1 MSTFDLVANS
11 NVTKLK
17 TEIEFNIN
25 SIEKEF
31 NFEKEELIL
40 EKEFFTN
47 EYFGYTGKIL
57 ISDRMEY
64 PEGSTVR
71 KKRVSKIEFV
81 FSDIQTTNM
90 EINFGEIRVNHVGID
105 YCINHKD
112 RRWRVDTSLIK
123 RKKRIESVSG
133 KLSISFEPLIGSKFG
148 RLFKERFNTPLDLNR
163 YRSKSIKH
171 AKDFKI
177 IRQEQN
183 LKTEIEFNLNLI
195 EEEFSYENNELIL
208 EKKFFTNEDLGYL
221 GKIIISDWM
230 KRKLDYRYYRY
241 EDIRVCKIEFIF
253 PETSNV
259 AVTGKLCVNKTEI
272 KHNFF
277 CNAQNVW
284 CVIFT
289 DQMKNKKIESMSGK
303 LSISFEP
310 SFGRLLRAKF
320 NTSLNFNPIKP
331 IQNTKDFQIICQQPH
346 VFGPGWSF
354 GGKAP
359 KNVFEFSKSVLI
371 KTSPVFQTMLD
382 RPEYMEAQKS
392 LVKMQD
398 TTPEVLEAFHN
409 VLFGTSIEEEMFS
422 AGLLRF
428 AHKYEMDVLYEICQ
442 DFLCKQLDKFQD
454 SGQ

>member
-1 MSTFDLVANS
+1 
-11 NVTKLK
+11 
-17 TEIEFNIN
+17 
-25 SIEKEF
+25 
-31 NFEKEELIL
+31 
-40 EKEFFTN
+40 
-47 EYFGYTGKIL
+47 
-57 ISDRMEY
+57 
-64 PEGSTVR
+64 
-71 KKRVSKIEFV
+71 
-81 FSDIQTTNM
+81 
-90 EINFGEIRVNHVGID
+90 
-105 YCINHKD
+105 
-112 RRWRVDTSLIK
+112 
-123 RKKRIESVSG
+123 
-133 KLSISFEPLIGSKFG
+133 LIGSKFG
-148 RLFKERFNTPLDLNR
+148 RLFKERFNIPLDLNR
-163 YRSKSIKH
+163 SKSIKNT
-171 AKDFKI
+171 KDFKI

-259 AVTGKLCVNKTEI
+259 AVTGKLCVNETEI

-310 SFGRLLRAKF
+310 SNGRLLRAKF

-359 KNVFEFSKSVLI
+359 KKVFEFSKSVLI

-382 RPEYMEAQKS
+382 RPEYMEAHKS
-392 LVKMQD
+392 LVKMTD

-422 AGLLRF
+422 VGLLRF
-428 AHKYEMDVLYEICQ
+428 AHKYEMDALYEMCQ

-454 SGQ
+454 SDKDNKRDDFILEVLEVANLFEDEKIWSKALECMKRNFGSIDYELFRYYCESQGMFVNE

>member
-40 EKEFFTN
+40 EKEFFIN

-64 PEGSTVR
+64 QEGSTVR

-81 FSDIQTTNM
+81 FSDTQITNM
-90 EINFGEIRVNHVGID
+90 EINFGEIRVNHVGPF
-105 YCINHKD
+105 YMCSNRKD
-112 RRWRVDTSLIK
+112 RRWCVDI
-123 RKKRIESVSG
+123 RKKDIRKKGIESVSG

-148 RLFKERFNTPLDLNR
+148 RLFKERFNIPLDLNR
-163 YRSKSIKH
+163 SKSIKNT
-171 AKDFKI
+171 KDFKI

-259 AVTGKLCVNKTEI
+259 AVTGKLCVNETEI

-310 SFGRLLRAKF
+310 SNGRLLRAKF

-359 KNVFEFSKSVLI
+359 KKVFEFSKSVLI

-382 RPEYMEAQKS
+382 RPEYMEAHKS
-392 LVKMQD
+392 LVKMTD

-422 AGLLRF
+422 VGLLRF
-428 AHKYEMDVLYEICQ
+428 AHKYEMDALYKMCQ
-442 DFLCKQLDKFQD
+442 DFLCKQLDKFKD

>member
-64 PEGSTVR
+64 REGSTVR
-71 KKRVSKIEFV
+71 KKRVSEIEFV
-81 FSDIQTTNM
+81 FSDTQTTNM
-90 EINFGEIRVNHVGID
+90 EINFGEIRVNHVRID
-105 YCINHKD
+105 CCFNHKD
-112 RRWRVDTSLIK
+112 RRWCVDTSLIK
-123 RKKRIESVSG
+123 KKKRIESVSG
-133 KLSISFEPLIGSKFG
+133 MLSISFEPLIGGKFG
-148 RLFKERFNTPLDLNR
+148 GLFKERFNTPLDLNL
-163 YRSKSIKH
+163 SKPMKN
-171 AKDFKI
+171 ANDFKI

-183 LKTEIEFNLNLI
+183 LKTEIEFSLNLI
-195 EEEFSYENNELIL
+195 EDEFSYENNELIL
-208 EKKFFTNEDLGYL
+208 EKKFFTNEDMGYL

-259 AVTGKLCVNKTEI
+259 AVTGKLCVNETEI

-310 SFGRLLRAKF
+310 SNGRLLRAKF

-359 KNVFEFSKSVLI
+359 KKVFEFSKSVLI

-382 RPEYMEAQKS
+382 RPEYMEAHKS
-392 LVKMQD
+392 LVKMTD

-422 AGLLRF
+422 VGLLRF
-428 AHKYEMDVLYEICQ
+428 AHKYEMDALYKMCQ